1 MLTGRLPVRNG
12 FYSDNYRGR
21 NAYTPQNIM
30 GGIRDS
36 ELLISEA
43 LKKAGYNTKLI
54 GKWHLGH
61 RAKFHPLRHGFDE
74 WLGAPNCHFRYN
86 GTTEPN
92 IPVYRDKTMIGR
104 YYEDFLI
111 DWETKE
117 SNFTRLL
124 TDEAVEYVGRAE
136 NSHKP
141 FFLYWAPDATHAPT
155 YASKEFLHKSRRGQF
170 ILNVLYAFHYQ
181 SIIN

>member
-21 NAYTPQNIM
+21 NAYTPQNIV

-43 LKKAGYNTKLI
+43 LKESGYSTKLI

-61 RAKFHPLRHGFDE
+61 RAKYHPLRHGFEE
-74 WLGAPNCHFRYN
+74 WFGAPNCHFRYN
-86 GTTEPN
+86 GKSSPN
-92 IPVYRDKTMIGR
+92 IPVYRDAEMVGR
-104 YYEDFLI
+104 YYEDFEI
-111 DWETKE
+111 DWMTKE

-124 TDEAVEYVGRAE
+124 TDEAVEYVERAAKKE
-136 NSHKP
+136 AKP
-141 FFLYWAPDATHAPT
+141 FFLYWAPDSTHAPN
-155 YASKEFLHKSRRGQF
+155 YAAKEFLGESRRGQ
-170 ILNVLYAFHYQ
+170 
-181 SIIN
+181 